1 MAIACCDLV
10 RCAVTGLWR
19 RWTSL
24 SQTSD
29 GGREPAF
36 WLWSP
41 GIVWRLLN
49 TQISTMMDYLRSQTE
64 LTTMIGMKP
73 PAGPGDRAHPRHS
86 LKECEGLVNKAK
98 AQLLENGALPE
109 QSTYS
114 DVLLC
119 VCS

>member
-1 MAIACCDLV
+1 MAFAEHTDFNH
-10 RCAVTGLWR
+10 
-19 RWTSL
+19 
-24 SQTSD
+24 D
-29 GGREPAF
+29 
-36 WLWSP
+36 
-41 GIVWRLLN
+41 
-49 TQISTMMDYLRSQTE
+49 DYL

-73 PAGPGDRAHPRHS
+73 PAGPGDRAHPRHT

>member
-1 MAIACCDLV
+1 MCGYWPLAKMDIPESNFRWGKRTYILV
-10 RCAVTGLWR
+10 MVPWHCV
-19 RWTSL
+19 
-24 SQTSD
+24 
-29 GGREPAF
+29 AF
-36 WLWSP
+36 AEHTDF
-41 GIVWRLLN
+41 N
-49 TQISTMMDYLRSQTE
+49 HDYLRSQTE